1 MMTSYLTST
10 GRFLP
15 GEPVSNEEVDDYL
28 GTVGPNS
35 EIVRDQTLANNGIKA
50 RYYAI
55 DKQQRTVVSDTAM
68 AVGAIREALGRDG
81 LDEADIELLA
91 CASTVPDLLAPGFAS
106 MVHGE
111 LDCRPIEIVSA
122 GGLCN
127 AGMTALKTAHL
138 QIAAGEKRNAVV
150 AASEFSSRAFKSSR
164 YTTVTPETADGA
176 MALDVAFLRY
186 MLSDGAGAVV
196 LRDRPAERGIS
207 LRIDW
212 MSLTSYANTAPTCM
226 YIGSPDGGTRNTWLD
241 HPDDVRASAA
251 GALVMRQNL
260 ALLPHLV
267 KCGVDEYERL
277 MAEGRFDPDRITWFP
292 AHYSSEKMKEMV
304 VKQIHRRDVRGP
316 RPEAWFSNLQQV
328 GNIGCAAIFVI
339 LDELM
344 NSGLPSVGDTMLCM
358 VPESGRFSIAFM
370 HLTVVGPDGAAS

>member
-1 MMTSYLTST
+1 MASYITST

-15 GEPVSNEEVDDYL
+15 GEPVGNEEIDDYL

-55 DKQQRTVVSDTAM
+55 DKQQRTVVSDTDM
-68 AVGAIREALGRDG
+68 ALGAIREALGRDEI
-81 LDEADIELLA
+81 DEADIDLLA

-111 LDCRPIEIVSA
+111 LTCPPIEIVSA

-127 AGMTALKTAHL
+127 AGMSALKAAHL

-164 YTTVTPETADGA
+164 YTTVTPATPDGA

-196 LRDRPAERGIS
+196 LRDRPATDGIS
-207 LRIDW
+207 LRVDW
-212 MSLTSYANTAPTCM
+212 ISLTSYANTAQTCM
-226 YIGSPDGGTRNTWLD
+226 YIGSPTGATTGTWLD
-241 HPDDVRASAA
+241 HADDVQASAS
-251 GALVMRQNL
+251 GSLLMRQNL
-260 ALLPHLV
+260 TLLPHLV
-267 KCGVDEYERL
+267 RCGVDEYERL
-277 MAEGRFDPDRITWFP
+277 LAQGRFDPDEITWFP

-304 VKQIHRRDVRGP
+304 VKQIHRRKVRGP

-370 HLTVVGPDGAAS
+370 HLTVVGPS

>member
-1 MMTSYLTST
+1 MSSYIVST

-15 GEPVSNEEVDDYL
+15 GSPVSNEEIDEYL
-28 GTVGPNS
+28 GAVGPNS
-35 EIVRDQTLANNGIKA
+35 AIVRDQTLLNNGIKT

-55 DKQQRTVVSDTAM
+55 DRQQRTVVSNTDM
-68 AVGAIREALGRDG
+68 ATNALREAMGRAG
-81 LDEADIELLA
+81 VTADDVDLIA
-91 CASTVPDLLAPGFAS
+91 CGTTIADLMAPGFAS

-111 LDCRPIEIVSA
+111 LGGPPCEIVTA

-127 AGMTALKTAHL
+127 AGMTALKAAHH
-138 QIAAGEKRNAVV
+138 QIVAGEKHTAVV
-150 AASEFSSRAFKSSR
+150 AASELQSRTFKNTR
-164 YTTVTPETADGA
+164 YDSVRPVSDDGA
-176 MALDVAFLRY
+176 MALEMAFMRY

-196 LRDRPAERGIS
+196 VRDRPSDTGIS

-212 MSLTSYANTAPTCM
+212 ITLTSYANTGPTCM
-226 YIGSPDGGTRNTWLD
+226 QFGSKDGDPRQSWLD
-241 HPDDVRASAA
+241 YPDTAAASAA
-251 GALVMRQNL
+251 GALVMRQDL

-277 MAEGRFDPDRITWFP
+277 LAEGRFDPGAIRWFP

-304 VKQIHRRDVRGP
+304 LTQLRRREVDGP
-316 RPEAWFSNLQQV
+316 PLDTWFSNLQQV

-344 NSGLPSVGDTMLCM
+344 TSGLVSPGDRLLCM

-370 HLTVVGPDGAAS
+370 HLTAVAKAEVRA